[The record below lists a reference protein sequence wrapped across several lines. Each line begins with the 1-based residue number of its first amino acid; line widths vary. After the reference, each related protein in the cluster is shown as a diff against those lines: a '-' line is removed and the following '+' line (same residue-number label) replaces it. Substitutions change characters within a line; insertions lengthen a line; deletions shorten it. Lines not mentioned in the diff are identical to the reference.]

1 MGDQLKDT
9 SQIIIFQK
17 YELSVLVIVLVF
29 YLKKKVLL
37 GIYIR
42 KISSSSMRLFL
53 SWGRTLLQ
61 VETFAEQASSL
72 ALISRIDSKCQNPLK
87 ISLSNVHKMKNS
99 LEGVDYHKQHFY
111 FFLTSHCCSRVYSI
125 FTFITWEAD
134 FDERVIILKYFL
146 RISKERVHVQK
157 CH

>member
-1 MGDQLKDT
+1 LCDQLKDT
-9 SQIIIFQK
+9 SQRIISQK

-87 ISLSNVHKMKNS
+87 ISLSNVHKEKNS
-99 LEGVDYHKQHFY
+99 LERVD
-111 FFLTSHCCSRVYSI
+111 
-125 FTFITWEAD
+125 
-134 FDERVIILKYFL
+134 
-146 RISKERVHVQK
+146 
-157 CH
+157 